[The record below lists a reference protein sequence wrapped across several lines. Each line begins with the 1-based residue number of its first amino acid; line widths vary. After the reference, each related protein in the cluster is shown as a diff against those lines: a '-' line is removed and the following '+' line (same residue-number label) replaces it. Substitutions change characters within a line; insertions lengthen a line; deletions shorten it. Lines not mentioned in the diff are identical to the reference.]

1 MSGVQSI
8 ERAFAVL
15 RVLSLGPT
23 GVTDIADRTDLP
35 KSTVS
40 RLLAALEVEG
50 AVEQRQLGGD
60 YQLGSG
66 LAALAGAGNPTASMA
81 AVVRPFL
88 MELTNSIGE
97 SAGFTVKYGR
107 DVYWVDNVEQQ
118 ALVQVQDQTGH
129 YARMHTVPSGLT
141 ILAMLD
147 ADALDRYLAE
157 PLERVTDRT
166 PSDPAALRRLLTRIR
181 NAGVFW
187 SLEELDEGINAIAA
201 PFCGPLG
208 EFDAAIY
215 VNGPSYRFPQDGD
228 RTRVE
233 KLVTEAARRLTER
246 FTQH

>member
-15 RVLSLGPT
+15 RVLALGPT
-23 GVTDIADRTDLP
+23 GVTDIADRTGLP

-50 AVEQRQLGGD
+50 AVEQRQLGGE
-60 YQLGSG
+60 YQLGAG
-66 LAALAGAGNPTASMA
+66 LAALADAGNPAGSMA

-88 MELTNSIGE
+88 MELTTAIGE

-107 DVYWVDNVEQQ
+107 DVYWVDNIEQV

-141 ILAMLD
+141 LLAMLD
-147 ADALDRYLAE
+147 DDALDHYLAE

-166 PSDPAALRRLLTRIR
+166 PTDPVELRALLERIR
-181 NAGVFW
+181 AAGVFW
-187 SLEELDEGINAIAA
+187 SFEELDEGINAVAA
-201 PFCGPLG
+201 PFRGPG
-208 EFDAAIY
+208 GDYDGAIY
-215 VNGPSYRFPQDGD
+215 VNGPSYRFPHDGD
-228 RTRVE
+228 RARIE
-233 KLVTEAARRLTER
+233 KLVTEAAQRLTDR
-246 FTQH
+246 FAQY